1 MPQAAGLEATPTGS
15 APSRSGPVG
24 FGPAGSGVE
33 TLTFEAALEELERI
47 VRSLEGGQGNLAT
60 AIESY
65 ERGVALR
72 QRCEKLLAEAEAKV
86 QAIVTA
92 PGGGMTLRDAE

>member
-1 MPQAAGLEATPTGS
+1 MPQAVGPQATPTGS
-15 APSRSGPVG
+15 E
-24 FGPAGSGVE
+24 VE
-33 TLTFEAALEELERI
+33 ALSFEAALEELERI
-47 VRSLEGGQGNLAT
+47 VKSLETGQGSLAT
-60 AIESY
+60 AIDSY

-92 PGGGMTLRDAE
+92 PGQAAGGPTLRDVE

>member
-1 MPQAAGLEATPTGS
+1 MPQAAGPQATPT
-15 APSRSGPVG
+15 V
-24 FGPAGSGVE
+24 SGVE
-33 TLTFEAALEELERI
+33 MLTFEAALEELERI

-86 QAIVTA
+86 QAIVTTSGT
-92 PGGGMTLRDAE
+92 GGVSLRDVE